1 VIIQSNF
8 ISSRYGLNMTIAS
21 IINVLETIAPPSL
34 QETYDNAGLLIGSAT
49 DGCTGVLVTL
59 DVTEAVVD
67 EAVAKGA
74 NLIVAHHPLIFSGL
88 KRISPNNHVGA
99 TVIRAIRNGIAV
111 YAIHTNLDNTLDGV
125 NGVMAEKLGLV
136 HTRVLVPKPGT
147 LRKLYT
153 FVPHAQLDQV
163 REAIFA
169 AGGGQIGNYEEAGFS
184 VQGLGFF
191 KAGPNANPFVGT
203 SGQRHYEEETKLE
216 LIYPAHLEARIVA
229 ALKAAHPY
237 EEVAY
242 DLVDL
247 RNQNEGIGSGAI
259 GEWEVEKSPEEALEL
274 VKQRFGLKVIRHT
287 PFSDKPVKRVA
298 LCGGAGSFLI
308 SNALRSGADLYIT
321 ADVKYHEFFGAE
333 GRMILA
339 DIGHF
344 ESEQFTSDLLFG
356 RLREKFPNF
365 AVLKSMVETNP
376 IKYFI

>member
-1 VIIQSNF
+1 
-8 ISSRYGLNMTIAS
+8 
-21 IINVLETIAPPSL
+21 
-34 QETYDNAGLLIGSAT
+34 
-49 DGCTGVLVTL
+49 
-59 DVTEAVVD
+59 
-67 EAVAKGA
+67 
-74 NLIVAHHPLIFSGL
+74 
-88 KRISPNNHVGA
+88 VGA
-99 TVIRAIRNGIAV
+99 TVIRAIRNNIAV
-111 YAIHTNLDNTLDGV
+111 YAIHTNLDNVLEGV
-125 NGVMAEKLGLV
+125 NGMMAEKMGLAN
-136 HTRVLVPKPGT
+136 TRVLLPKPGT

-153 FVPHAQLDQV
+153 FVPHAQLEQV

-169 AGGGQIGNYEEAGFS
+169 AGGGHFGNYQEVGFS

-191 KAGPNANPFVGT
+191 KAGPGADPYVGAK
-203 SGQRHYEEETKLE
+203 GERHYEEETKIE
-216 LIYPAHLEARIVA
+216 VIYPAHLEAAIVA

-237 EEVAY
+237 EEVAV

-247 RNQNEGIGSGAI
+247 RNHEAGIGSGAI
-259 GEWEVEKSPEEALEL
+259 GEWERAKSPEEALDL
-274 VKQRFGLKVIRHT
+274 VKERFGLPVIRHT
-287 PFSDKPVKRVA
+287 PFPNKPIKRVA

-308 SNALRSGADLYIT
+308 SNALRAGADLYIT

-365 AVLKSMVETNP
+365 AVLKSVVETNP

>member
-1 VIIQSNF
+1 
-8 ISSRYGLNMTIAS
+8 MTIGS
-21 IINVLETIAPPSL
+21 IINVLETVAPPSL
-34 QETYDNAGLLIGSAT
+34 QEPYDNAGLLIGTAADS
-49 DGCTGVLVTL
+49 CTGVLVTL

-74 NLIVAHHPLIFSGL
+74 NLIVAHHPLIFNGL
-88 KRISPNNHVGA
+88 KRISPDNHVGA

-111 YAIHTNLDNTLDGV
+111 YAIHTNLDNVLDGV
-125 NGVMAEKLGLV
+125 NGMMAEKLGL
-136 HTRVLVPKPGT
+136 TKLRVLAPKPGT

-163 REAIFA
+163 REAIFG
-169 AGGGQIGNYEEAGFS
+169 AGGGQIGNYQEIGFS

-191 KAGPNANPFVGT
+191 KAGSGADPFLGRVGE
-203 SGQRHYEEETKLE
+203 RHYEEETKIE
-216 LIYPAHLEARIVA
+216 VIYPAHLEAGIVA

-237 EEVAY
+237 EELAY

-247 RNQNEGIGSGAI
+247 RNPGEGIGSGAI
-259 GEWEVEKSPEEALEL
+259 GEWELPKSPEEALNL
-274 VKQRFGLKVIRHT
+274 VKERFGLKVIRHT
-287 PFSDKPVKRVA
+287 PVTRETVQRVA

-308 SNALRSGADLYIT
+308 SNALRADADLYIT

-356 RLREKFPNF
+356 RLQEKFPNF